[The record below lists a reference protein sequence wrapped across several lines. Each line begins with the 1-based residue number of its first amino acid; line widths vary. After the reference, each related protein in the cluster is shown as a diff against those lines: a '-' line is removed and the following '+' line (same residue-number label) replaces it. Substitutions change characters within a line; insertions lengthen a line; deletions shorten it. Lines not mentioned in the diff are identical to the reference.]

1 MIHGYEALAFMIIY
15 NVAMDNTRVI
25 SMLRW
30 FRPLKLEPGF
40 GSGWRWPES
49 ESGSYRKKLDT
60 DQTEIKKTGS
70 GSNLSKLTYLSY
82 IRSVMNLVNKKRT
95 KNSILKE
102 FSA

>member
-25 SMLRW
+25 SMLHW

-60 DQTEIKKTGS
+60 DQTEIKKNWIQVQPIKINIFKLYS
-70 GSNLSKLTYLSY
+70 LSN
-82 IRSVMNLVNKKRT
+82 
-95 KNSILKE
+95 E
-102 FSA
+102 FGQ

>member
-40 GSGWRWPES
+40 GCGWRWPES

-60 DQTEIKKTGS
+60 DQTEIKKNWIQVQPIKINIFKLYS
-70 GSNLSKLTYLSY
+70 LSN
-82 IRSVMNLVNKKRT
+82 
-95 KNSILKE
+95 E
-102 FSA
+102 FGQ

>member
-60 DQTEIKKTGS
+60 DQTEIKKNWIQVQPIKINIFKLYS
-70 GSNLSKLTYLSY
+70 LSN
-82 IRSVMNLVNKKRT
+82 
-95 KNSILKE
+95 E
-102 FSA
+102 FGQ